1 MKLEKLLFLSSLISF
16 IFGFSLLIYLSY
28 SLNPQK
34 LTPSQINENFLGNKV
49 IVTGKLVEIVKKEK
63 INYIIISDENKN
75 FTIVVFPNVFEKI
88 KDKLEYSQQKTI
100 EVSGIL
106 TSYKGNL
113 QIILQNPDN
122 LKIVE

>member
-1 MKLEKLLFLSSLISF
+1 MKPEKFLFLSSLISF
-16 IFGFSLLIYLSY
+16 IFGFLLLIYLSY

-49 IVTGKLVEIVKKEK
+49 ILTGKVVEIVKREK
-63 INYIIISDENKN
+63 VNYIIVSDGNKN
-75 FTIVVFPNVFEKI
+75 FTIVVFPNVFQKI
-88 KDKLEYSQQKTI
+88 GNEIENSIQKYI
-100 EVSGIL
+100 EVTGIV

-122 LKIVE
+122 LRILE

>member
-1 MKLEKLLFLSSLISF
+1 MKLEKLLLLSSLISF

-28 SLNPQK
+28 SLNPQR

-49 IVTGKLVEIVKKEK
+49 TVTGKVVEIMKSEK
-63 INYIIISDENKN
+63 VNYIIISDEHKN

-88 KDKLEYSQQKTI
+88 KNEIEESRQKSI
-100 EVSGIL
+100 EVTGIIS
-106 TSYKGNL
+106 SYKGNL

-122 LKIVE
+122 LKILE

>member
-1 MKLEKLLFLSSLISF
+1 MKLEKLLLLSSFISF
-16 IFGFSLLIYLSY
+16 IFGFSLLVYLSY

-49 IVTGKLVEIVKKEK
+49 IVTGKVIEIVKKEK
-63 INYIIISDENKN
+63 VNYIIVSDENKN
-75 FTIVVFPNVFEKI
+75 FTIVVFPNVFQKI
-88 KDKLEYSQQKTI
+88 KDKLEYSKQKTI
-100 EVSGIL
+100 EVIGIL

-122 LKIVE
+122 LKVLE

>member
-1 MKLEKLLFLSSLISF
+1 MKLEKFLFLSSLISF

-28 SLNPQK
+28 SLNPQR

-49 IVTGKLVEIVKKEK
+49 TVTGKVVEIMKKEK
-63 INYIIISDENKN
+63 INYIIISDEHKN

-88 KDKLEYSQQKTI
+88 KNEIEESRQKSI
-100 EVSGIL
+100 EVTGIIS
-106 TSYKGNL
+106 SYKGNL

-122 LKIVE
+122 LKILE

>member
-1 MKLEKLLFLSSLISF
+1 MKLEKFLLLSSLISF

-28 SLNPQK
+28 SLNPQR

-49 IVTGKLVEIVKKEK
+49 TVTGKVVEIMKSEK
-63 INYIIISDENKN
+63 VNYIIISDEHKN

-88 KDKLEYSQQKTI
+88 KNEIEESRQKSI
-100 EVSGIL
+100 EVTGIIS
-106 TSYKGNL
+106 SYKGNL

-122 LKIVE
+122 LKILE